1 MPANRCNTAPEQR
14 QLLEQIRQG
23 EIESCKLLLNCL
35 QHLGVEPNK
44 DTGAFYGKA
53 MAIES
58 LDDRLPFVDK
68 GQQWV
73 IRKLR
78 EYLPGC
84 QDPCCALQRMLDIH
98 EENSA
103 ASRLTQV
110 ASCRPAGTA
119 PAAPPRHSQHTDA
132 LLLQKIRHRG
142 SQTGVLQV
150 MPGARDHRFEAR
162 ISLCS
167 PCAPASKRC
176 RPSAMA

>member
-1 MPANRCNTAPEQR
+1 MPDTNKESPDQINARVERARDELKDALAQARKAVRGVVTRITGRGTELFNELVRTGESLQQATDPEQR

-58 LDDRLPFVDK
+58 LDERLPFVDK

-78 EYLPGC
+78 EYMPGC
-84 QDPCCALQRMLDIH
+84 QDPLLRSELQRMLDIH

-103 ASRLTQV
+103 ASH
-110 ASCRPAGTA
+110 A
-119 PAAPPRHSQHTDA
+119 
-132 LLLQKIRHRG
+132 
-142 SQTGVLQV
+142 
-150 MPGARDHRFEAR
+150 
-162 ISLCS
+162 
-167 PCAPASKRC
+167 
-176 RPSAMA
+176 

>member
-1 MPANRCNTAPEQR
+1 MTTAQSPLNTPEGEARLLQDLLSAERAGAKVAGDSLQQPCTQEQR
-14 QLLEQIRQG
+14 QLLEQVRQG

-35 QHLGVEPNK
+35 QHLGLEPNK

-58 LDDRLPFVDK
+58 LDERLLFIDK

-84 QDPCCALQRMLDIH
+84 QDPLLRSELQRMLEIH

-103 ASRLTQV
+103 ASH
-110 ASCRPAGTA
+110 A
-119 PAAPPRHSQHTDA
+119 
-132 LLLQKIRHRG
+132 
-142 SQTGVLQV
+142 
-150 MPGARDHRFEAR
+150 
-162 ISLCS
+162 
-167 PCAPASKRC
+167 
-176 RPSAMA
+176 

>member
-1 MPANRCNTAPEQR
+1 MSAPQSPLNTPEGEAQLLQDLLSAERAGAKVAGDSLQEPCSNEQR
-14 QLLEQIRQG
+14 QLLEQVRKG

-35 QHLGVEPNK
+35 QHLGLEPNK

-58 LDDRLPFVDK
+58 LDERLPFIDK

-84 QDPCCALQRMLDIH
+84 QDPLLRSKLERMLQIH

-103 ASRLTQV
+103 A
-110 ASCRPAGTA
+110 A
-119 PAAPPRHSQHTDA
+119 H
-132 LLLQKIRHRG
+132 
-142 SQTGVLQV
+142 
-150 MPGARDHRFEAR
+150 E
-162 ISLCS
+162 
-167 PCAPASKRC
+167 
-176 RPSAMA
+176 